1 MYVDNTKPNN
11 TPREIPIMP
20 MIMPCI
26 IKIDWIESLEK
37 PSDINTAM
45 SFCLFKT
52 NSDSEDIMLN
62 DVIAI
67 MSIRIIN
74 ITLFSLPIAWNNA
87 LWVSV
92 QLLEIIEY
100 WLNKSLDIFAA
111 LSGSDSLSLI

>member
-1 MYVDNTKPNN
+1 MYVDSTKPNK
-11 TPREIPIMP
+11 TPREIPTMP

-26 IKIDWIESLEK
+26 IKIDWMEILEK
-37 PSDINTAM
+37 PSDINTAI

-67 MSIRIIN
+67 ISIRIIN

-100 WLNKSLDIFAA
+100 WLNRSLDIFTA
-111 LSGSDSLSLI
+111 LRGSDSLSLI